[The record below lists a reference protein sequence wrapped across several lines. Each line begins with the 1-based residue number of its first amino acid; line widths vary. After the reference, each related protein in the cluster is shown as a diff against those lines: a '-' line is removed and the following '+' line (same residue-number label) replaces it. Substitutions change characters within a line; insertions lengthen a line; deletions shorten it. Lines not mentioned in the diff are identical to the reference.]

1 MSYSSFLCEI
11 NKGVAHVQIN
21 LAKKANCMT
30 KEFWHELPMLM
41 AELSEND
48 AVSCVILS
56 GVGKH
61 FSSGIDAN
69 ILVSIMDSDA
79 EDKTEYIKKEIIKM
93 QNAISSVELCKK
105 PVIAAIH
112 GACLGGAIDL
122 ITACDIR
129 IASFKSAFSIL
140 ETKLGIVADLGTLQ
154 RIPSII
160 GEGYAR
166 ELAYTSR
173 VFNSLNA
180 KKYGL
185 IRSVH
190 LSKNSCLAKAFKL
203 AEEISELPKNAVSGT
218 KRSLNFNR
226 DHGVYKGLEH
236 IAEHNS
242 KDLQNEQTAK
252 QITLLKKMLSKKK

>member
-112 GACLGGAIDL
+112 G
-122 ITACDIR
+122 
-129 IASFKSAFSIL
+129 
-140 ETKLGIVADLGTLQ
+140 
-154 RIPSII
+154 
-160 GEGYAR
+160 
-166 ELAYTSR
+166 
-173 VFNSLNA
+173 
-180 KKYGL
+180 GL
-185 IRSVH
+185 SWWGDRS
-190 LSKNSCLAKAFKL
+190 N
-203 AEEISELPKNAVSGT
+203 N
-218 KRSLNFNR
+218 
-226 DHGVYKGLEH
+226 GLRY
-236 IAEHNS
+236 
-242 KDLQNEQTAK
+242 
-252 QITLLKKMLSKKK
+252 